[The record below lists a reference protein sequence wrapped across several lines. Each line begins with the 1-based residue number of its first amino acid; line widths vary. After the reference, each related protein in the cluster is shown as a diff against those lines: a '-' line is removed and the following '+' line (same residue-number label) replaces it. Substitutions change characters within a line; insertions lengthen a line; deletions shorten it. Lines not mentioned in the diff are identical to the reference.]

1 MVSGAFFCWSNFTEN
16 RTAGLSVTLEQFP
29 YGPLYES
36 SIRETSMLSQ
46 SAVSAAVIGPDGR
59 HLTLNDLPAPGIKR
73 WVTRRKA
80 EVVAAVRGGLLTE
93 EDACRRYELT
103 KEEFA
108 GWERLY
114 DRHGVKGL
122 RTTRLQ
128 NYR

>member
-1 MVSGAFFCWSNFTEN
+1 MVHEKTEQH
-16 RTAGLSVTLEQFP
+16 R
-29 YGPLYES
+29 ES
-36 SIRETSMLSQ
+36 SMLSQ
-46 SAVSAAVIGPDGR
+46 SAITSAAVIGPDGR
-59 HLTLNDLPAPGIKR
+59 HLTLADLPAPGIKR

-80 EVVAAVRGGLLTE
+80 EVVAAVHGGLLTE

-114 DRHGVKGL
+114 ERHGVKGL

>member
-1 MVSGAFFCWSNFTEN
+1 MVREKTEQH
-16 RTAGLSVTLEQFP
+16 R
-29 YGPLYES
+29 ES
-36 SIRETSMLSQ
+36 SMLSH
-46 SAVSAAVIGPDGR
+46 SAVTSAAVIGPDGR
-59 HLTLNDLPAPGIKR
+59 HLTLSDLPAPGIKR

-93 EDACRRYELT
+93 EDACNRYELT

-114 DRHGVKGL
+114 DRHGMKGL

>member
-1 MVSGAFFCWSNFTEN
+1 MVSAIHPISSNFAEKPSFHIRVN
-16 RTAGLSVTLEQFP
+16 LKNVA
-29 YGPLYES
+29 YGPLCSEQQ
-36 SIRETSMLSQ
+36 REPSMLSQ
-46 SAVSAAVIGPDGR
+46 SAISAAVIGPDGR
-59 HLTLNDLPAPGIKR
+59 NITLADLPSPGIKR

-103 KEEFA
+103 KEEFG

-114 DRHGVKGL
+114 ERHGVKGL

>member
-1 MVSGAFFCWSNFTEN
+1 
-16 RTAGLSVTLEQFP
+16 
-29 YGPLYES
+29 
-36 SIRETSMLSQ
+36 MLSELLH
-46 SAVSAAVIGPDGR
+46 SGNVVGPDGR
-59 HLTLNDLPAPGIKR
+59 RITLADLPEPGIKR

-80 EVVAAVRGGLLTE
+80 EVVAAVRGGLLSE
-93 EDACRRYELT
+93 DDACRRYSLTREELG
-103 KEEFA
+103 

>member
-1 MVSGAFFCWSNFTEN
+1 MVRTQTEQQ
-16 RTAGLSVTLEQFP
+16 TEF
-29 YGPLYES
+29 
-36 SIRETSMLSQ
+36 SMLSQ
-46 SAVSAAVIGPDGR
+46 TAHGAAVVGPDGR
-59 HLTLNDLPAPGIKR
+59 HITLSDLPLPGIQR

-80 EVVAAVRGGLLTE
+80 EVVAAVHGGLLST
-93 EDACRRYELT
+93 EDACDRYALT

-114 DRHGVKGL
+114 QRHGVKGL

>member
-1 MVSGAFFCWSNFTEN
+1 
-16 RTAGLSVTLEQFP
+16 
-29 YGPLYES
+29 
-36 SIRETSMLSQ
+36 MLSEMLHGE
-46 SAVSAAVIGPDGR
+46 VVVGPDGR
-59 HLTLNDLPAPGIKR
+59 RITIADLPEPGIKR

-93 EDACRRYELT
+93 EDACRRYSLTREELG
-103 KEEFA
+103 

>member
-1 MVSGAFFCWSNFTEN
+1 
-16 RTAGLSVTLEQFP
+16 
-29 YGPLYES
+29 
-36 SIRETSMLSQ
+36 MLSHAAI
-46 SAVSAAVIGPDGR
+46 SEAVQGPDGR
-59 HLTLNDLPAPGIKR
+59 NLTLADLPEPGIKR

-80 EVVAAVRGGLLTE
+80 EVVAAVHGGLLTA
-93 EDACRRYELT
+93 EDACNRYELT

-114 DRHGVKGL
+114 ERHGVKGL